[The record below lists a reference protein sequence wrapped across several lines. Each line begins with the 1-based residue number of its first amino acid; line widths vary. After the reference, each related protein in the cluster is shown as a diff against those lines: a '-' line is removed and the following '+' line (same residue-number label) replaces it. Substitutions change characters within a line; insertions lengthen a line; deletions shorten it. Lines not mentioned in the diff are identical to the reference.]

1 MTDDTKLENESPKEQ
16 RSERRA
22 YEAPAV
28 RDFFQPLVVLGTGA
42 APATGFCATPKAP
55 KH

>member
-1 MTDDTKLENESPKEQ
+1 MNDEKLEEKVPEPTG
-16 RSERRA
+16 RRA

-28 RDFFQPLVVLGTGA
+28 RDFFQPLVVLGSVPTVGVVCDSA
-42 APATGFCATPKAP
+42 KPRPP

>member
-1 MTDDTKLENESPKEQ
+1 MTDDTNLENESAKEQ
-16 RSERRA
+16 HSERRA

-28 RDFFQPLVVLGTGA
+28 RDFFQPLVVLGTG
-42 APATGFCATPKAP
+42 PAVITGVCATPKPP